1 MTTSLYVIQLVVISA
16 VLFVVFRDEQRVM
29 RLQLLAWLVLTTL
42 IRIRYG
48 LVEQANFYSND
59 QRYYVSVVEAIVFD
73 GVPLDVDWW
82 LSASRI
88 PYTMPA
94 ALLTLTGIAPILAL
108 KTVSLIYLLLTTR
121 LLLTKIQGLNLRG
134 SLGAV
139 YIMAV
144 GGIGIFF
151 SSLALRETSMMFFV
165 AVVFTTSS
173 LSSRLMALTMLTLL
187 RPHLAT
193 AILIGYLIVFVLR
206 RNKARNCKWS
216 PIHAVYAMV
225 LGPVIGYVLFSLG
238 FQYQTGIANV
248 FGHSFGLR
256 PVARIASNFVGL
268 QFLTS
273 YAESLEFSLSN
284 LLLARL
290 IFSETILI
298 PLLLTTVALS
308 TRRLGQLGQWTL
320 WSFAIYVGLV
330 TNTEFN
336 SFRQNVPLMPIM
348 GFVVF
353 QYVQQRTVSQRVK
366 FLKSSETSS

>member
-16 VLFVVFRDEQRVM
+16 LLFVVFRDAHRVM

-42 IRIRYG
+42 ICIRYG

-59 QRYYVSVVEAIVFD
+59 QRYHVSVVEAIVFD

-94 ALLTLTGIAPILAL
+94 AILVLTGIGPILAL

-121 LLLTKIQGLNLRG
+121 LLLTKFQELNLRG

-139 YIMAV
+139 YIMAL
-144 GGIGIFF
+144 GGIGVFF
-151 SSLALRETSMMFFV
+151 SSLALRETSMMFFA
-165 AVVFTTSS
+165 AVVFTNSS

-187 RPHLAT
+187 RPHLAA
-193 AILIGYLIVFVLR
+193 AILIGYLMVFVLR
-206 RNKARNCKWS
+206 RLKERGDTWS
-216 PIHAVYAMV
+216 PIHAVYVMIF
-225 LGPVIGYVLFSLG
+225 GPIIGYVLFSIG
-238 FQYQTGIANV
+238 FQYQTGVANI

-273 YAESLEFSLSN
+273 YAESLEFSLPN
-284 LLLARL
+284 LILARL
-290 IFSETILI
+290 IFSETIFI

-308 TRRLGQLGQWTL
+308 TRRLDQLGQWTL

-353 QYVQQRTVSQRVK
+353 QYVQQRTVAQRVK

>member
-225 LGPVIGYVLFSLG
+225 LGPVIGYVLFSLD
-238 FQYQTGIANV
+238 F
-248 FGHSFGLR
+248 
-256 PVARIASNFVGL
+256 
-268 QFLTS
+268 
-273 YAESLEFSLSN
+273 
-284 LLLARL
+284 
-290 IFSETILI
+290 
-298 PLLLTTVALS
+298 
-308 TRRLGQLGQWTL
+308 
-320 WSFAIYVGLV
+320 
-330 TNTEFN
+330 NTK
-336 SFRQNVPLMPIM
+336 RA
-348 GFVVF
+348 
-353 QYVQQRTVSQRVK
+353 
-366 FLKSSETSS
+366 